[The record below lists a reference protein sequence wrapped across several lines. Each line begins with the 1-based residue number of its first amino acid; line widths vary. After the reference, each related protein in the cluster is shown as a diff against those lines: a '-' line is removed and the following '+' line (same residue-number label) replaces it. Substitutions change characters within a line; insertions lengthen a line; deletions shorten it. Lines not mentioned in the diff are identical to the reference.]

1 MQKVGSS
8 SEGSSPAVAVST
20 AAAKAIAAKP
30 HACLGAKKDETLPRG
45 VPCVRTRRQCSG
57 FFYASAGTAVRFG
70 GSSSNTAVPWAAGH
84 DASGVA
90 GEEAGSPLFKM

>member
-45 VPCVRTRRQCSG
+45 VPACVRDGSAL
-57 FFYASAGTAVRFG
+57 ASFTPRPGLRLGLAAAVATQR
-70 GSSSNTAVPWAAGH
+70 S
-84 DASGVA
+84 ASGVA
-90 GEEAGSPLFKM
+90 GEKKPSVFKNPQAHL